1 MNINLV
7 KFVGYRYHLYH
18 HFTLVTDHVAVFK
31 PKHQIS
37 EVSIV
42 MLEPAHLEDDNNRVN
57 GAK

>member
-1 MNINLV
+1 MNIILV
-7 KFVGYRYHLYH
+7 KFVEYHYYLNH
-18 HFTLVTDHVAVFK
+18 HFTLVTDHAAVFK

-42 MLEPAHLEDDNNRVN
+42 MLEHLHVEDDNNLVN